1 MARWPLALGCLAAGA
16 VSCAR
21 SGGEAPLSWAFAVQE
36 GDASSSTELDRALE
50 AAKAAGKPAMV
61 AFHADWC
68 AACRLLDRRTF
79 PAQEVARAARRFVTI
94 RVDATDDATASAP
107 FLARFGVHALPT
119 IAFVSPT
126 GEILA
131 SPRVTGFVGPTEL
144 VAEMSKC
151 LPSHPPPG
159 GTGE

>member
-1 MARWPLALGCLAAGA
+1 MARWPLVLGCLAAGA

-21 SGGEAPLSWAFAVQE
+21 PGREAPLSWAFAVRG
-36 GDASSSTELDRALE
+36 GDASSSAELDRALG

-79 PAQEVARAARRFVTI
+79 PVEEVARAARRFVTI
-94 RVDATDDATASAP
+94 HVDATDDDSASASLP
-107 FLARFGVHALPT
+107 TRFGVHALPT

-131 SPRVTGFVGPTEL
+131 SPRVTGFVGPADL

-151 LPSHPPPG
+151 P
-159 GTGE
+159 